1 MLVVGILGGEPEA
14 SERRVVDESAAL
26 GAATWVLG
34 PDGPGGE
41 LDEIAR
47 LPLVLHA
54 LQALALGVAV
64 HRGRDPEAPRH
75 LSQVV
80 VIEEA

>member
-1 MLVVGILGGEPEA
+1 MLVVGILGGDSEA
-14 SERRVVDESAAL
+14 AEQRVLAESAAL
-26 GAATWVLG
+26 GATTWHLG
-34 PDGPGGE
+34 SEGPGAA

-64 HRGRDPEAPRH
+64 RRGLDPETPRH
-75 LSQVV
+75 LGQVV
-80 VIEEA
+80 VIEGE